1 MQFQHPWFL
10 LVAFSALIPIYL
22 HLRARASRGDV
33 AFPSIQW
40 FESPPLQRIPRAL
53 IETAL
58 LATRLAIVAICT
70 LLLADPRIEID
81 PQIPQTLSDT
91 SRHPFIERE
100 MHRLMGVTAA
110 KTDSVEAFTSDVV
123 PPLPTGLQP
132 SLLSAPSDGI
142 VEIASNGGPQ
152 PRLRGVASLERIG
165 LALLALMTIVERLLF
180 FRLARR
186 SE

>member
-1 MQFQHPWFL
+1 MLFQQPWFL
-10 LVAFSALIPIYL
+10 LVGFSALIPIYL
-22 HLRARASRGDV
+22 HLRARASRGQV

-40 FESPPLQRIPRAL
+40 FESPPLQRIPRSL

-58 LATRLAIVAICT
+58 LATRVAIVAICT

-100 MHRLMGVTAA
+100 MDRLMGVTAA
-110 KTDSVEAFTSDVV
+110 RTDSVQAFTVELV

-132 SLLSAPSDGI
+132 SLLTATSDGI
-142 VEIASNGGPQ
+142 VEIASSGDQQ
-152 PRLRGVASLERIG
+152 PKLQGMATLERIG

-180 FRLARR
+180 FRVARR